1 METILFFDDWAL
13 QRRDNCVRRLGEP
26 EWRPEATLED
36 DLTEGTW
43 NFPTVWYD
51 EENALWKAIYC
62 GAAEYPFPPERYQE
76 ALRRNVLPKTQVLL
90 YAESDDGIIWNR
102 PDLTDRVDLKVRHR
116 KNQVL
121 ESGVHING
129 APVFVDREDPDPE
142 RRLKYLCTYGA
153 WEESEQRILTS
164 GDGITWKFQD
174 QGWGK
179 RVHLDTPICVFY
191 NEQKKTYGIA
201 NRLRVGE
208 RRVALIETKDF
219 KEFSEPRLIVFPDSE
234 DPPMVQFYGMPIFQY
249 EGMFVGLLWY
259 LHTDPSEIGHIKWFG
274 PIDSALTYSYTGDGF
289 NRAFH
294 QPFIKRNER
303 GEHGGGSVY
312 ASSMVVAPDNTIRF
326 YSGGSK
332 AEHFSNQKLNDAAL
346 MLHTLRLDGFVY
358 LESYATQGRVT
369 LRGVTIKGPELQINL
384 KVPYGSARV
393 QILDETG
400 APIPG
405 LSFEES
411 VPFTGDE
418 LFYEPQ
424 WNSGKDLAE
433 VVGKQVFID
442 IELSEGN
449 LYAIRGNFERTR
461 FW

>member
-1 METILFFDDWAL
+1 METILFFDDWPL
-13 QRRDNCVRRLGEP
+13 QRCDNCVRRLGRP

-36 DLTEGTW
+36 DITEGTW

-51 EENALWKAIYC
+51 EENGMWKAIYC
-62 GAAEYPFPPERYQE
+62 GGAEYPFPRERYAE
-76 ALRRNVLPKTQVLL
+76 ALRRNVTPKTQVLL
-90 YAESDDGIIWNR
+90 YAESDDGFTWHR
-102 PDLTDRVDLKVRHR
+102 PDLSDRVDLQVRHR
-116 KNQVL
+116 NNQVF
-121 ESGVHING
+121 ESGFHING
-129 APVFVDREDPDPE
+129 APVFYDPVEPDPE
-142 RRLKYLCTYGA
+142 KRLKYLCTYGA
-153 WEESEQRILTS
+153 WEESEQRIVTS
-164 GDGITWKFQD
+164 GDGIQWRLEE

-191 NEQKKTYGIA
+191 NQQKETYGIA

-219 KEFSEPRLIVFPDSE
+219 TEFSDPRLIVFPDAE
-234 DPPMVQFYGMPIFQY
+234 DPPMVQFYGMPIFPY

-259 LHTDPSEIGHIKWFG
+259 LHTDPTEIGHIKWFG
-274 PIDSALTYSYTGDGF
+274 PIDCALTYSYTGDGF

-294 QPFIKRNER
+294 QPFIERNDR
-303 GEHGGGSVY
+303 GEHGGGCVY
-312 ASSMVVAPDNTIRF
+312 VSSMVVDQDHTIRF

-332 AEHFSNQKLNDAAL
+332 AEHFRNQKLNDAAL

-358 LESYATQGRVT
+358 LESYSTRGRVT
-369 LRGVTIKGPELQINL
+369 VRGVTVKGPELKINL
-384 KVPYGSARV
+384 QVPYGSARV

-400 APIPG
+400 APVPG
-405 LSFEES
+405 LSFDEA

-424 WNSGKDLAE
+424 WSSGKDLRE
-433 VVGKQVFID
+433 VVGQQIFID
-442 IELSEGN
+442 VELTEGK
-449 LYAIRGNFERTR
+449 LYAIRGDFERSR